1 MGQIHTI
8 ASILRRTLILLVISA
23 FCVALLSIIFSDIGA
38 VSFFKLGVRL
48 STEPVDTD
56 DAGYL
61 EYYEVRDYIDTTK
74 GYRIFI
80 GGDAAGYEAALDFL
94 KFIKQ
99 NDEINIIRFETGDA
113 ELLNSYLASGD
124 ESLLDGAGLDENRLD
139 FVCEIYEYNKL
150 LPPVRKL
157 SFATGSGGGGE
168 FALIEGSYD
177 RSLQRTGI
185 LDISCIYPGSEGCD
199 PLFDI
204 SSDEIRFG
212 SLSGLSFCTEY
223 LSQVSGN
230 LGMPTFDGINQPEF
244 YFIMG
249 SEPMGSE
256 TESDAADD
264 LTSGD
269 GAV

>member
-23 FCVALLSIIFSDIGA
+23 FCVAVLSIVFSDIGA

-61 EYYEVRDYIDTTK
+61 EYYEVRDYIDTTT
-74 GYRIFI
+74 GYRMYV
-80 GGDAAGYEAALDFL
+80 GGDAAGYDAALDFL

-185 LDISCIYPGSEGCD
+185 LDISCIYPGSENCD

-204 SSDEIRFG
+204 SADEIRFG

-264 LTSGD
+264 SASGD